1 MAKKLLLAD
10 DSVTIQKVVGISF
23 ASEDI
28 TLITV
33 DNGDDAISKAKESHP
48 DAILADVVMPGKSGY
63 EVCEA
68 IKADPALQHIPVLL
82 LTGTFESFDEERAQR
97 CGAAGHVAKPFEAR
111 ALVER
116 VRQLFAQPV
125 APPPPPAPIAAAPAA
140 EPIAVAAPASTPE
153 QAPASASSDS
163 FDFFDDDLGDLA
175 PAEPAEAARE
185 EAGPTASNGA
195 FAFGDQEL
203 DAPQPDPLVSS
214 EPEPAPA
221 APLDRTVAILPDEIG
236 AALEVPATAPT
247 ELDASLE
254 PAGPG
259 TTAEDLL
266 PAELAGPAEPVRPPA
281 DDFFDLDIGAPSAE
295 AADTAPP
302 VRSEDLAEATV
313 LDPKGASGYDVSSSD
328 LGDPVSAELFG
339 EALASEDSLA
349 MPIFGEPLETPS
361 QTPIPAT
368 EPSAPE
374 PRVEPEPE
382 MPREPVAAPEP
393 AWPPEPATPTFEVAA
408 DETPVE
414 PAASALELDE
424 SSLED
429 LMPPAGVEEPQ
440 PLASADDGQEQA
452 AAVLEQITPRLREQ
466 LHDTLEKIA
475 WESFGDVTEQIVR
488 AALERVEQIAWEVIP
503 QMAETLIREEIR
515 RMKGESEG

>member
-23 ASEDI
+23 ASEDV

-33 DNGDDAISKAKESHP
+33 DNGDDAIIKARESRP

-97 CGAAGHVAKPFEAR
+97 CGAAGHVAKPFEAQV
-111 ALVER
+111 LVER
-116 VRQLFAQPV
+116 VRGILAQ
-125 APPPPPAPIAAAPAA
+125 AAAPPPAPEPIAAAS
-140 EPIAVAAPASTPE
+140 PASTPE
-153 QAPASASSDS
+153 QAPASPSGES
-163 FDFFDDDLGDLA
+163 FDFFDDDLGDLT
-175 PAEPAEAARE
+175 PAEAGAVAPESARE
-185 EAGPTASNGA
+185 EAAPMASESA
-195 FAFGDQEL
+195 FAFGDDEL
-203 DAPQPDPLVSS
+203 DVPQTDPLVSS

-221 APLDRTVAILPDEIG
+221 APLDRTVAILPDEVEAELDAP
-236 AALEVPATAPT
+236 AAPPT

-254 PAGPG
+254 PAKPG

-266 PAELAGPAEPVRPPA
+266 PDELAGPPEPLPQPT
-281 DDFFDLDIGAPSAE
+281 DDFFDFDIGGSSDE
-295 AADTAPP
+295 AGSDAAPP

-328 LGDPVSAELFG
+328 LGDPVPAGLFG

-349 MPIFGEPLETPS
+349 TPIFGEPLETDS

-374 PRVEPEPE
+374 PFVEPEPA
-382 MPREPVAAPEP
+382 MLPEPVAAPEAADTPVP
-393 AWPPEPATPTFEVAA
+393 AWSPEPAATPEPADIPVPAWSPEPADTPEPAWSPEPAVA
-408 DETPVE
+408 PE
-414 PAASALELDE
+414 PAAALEPVATLA
-424 SSLED
+424 
-429 LMPPAGVEEPQ
+429 PADTPEP
-440 PLASADDGQEQA
+440 A
-452 AAVLEQITPRLREQ
+452 
-466 LHDTLEKIA
+466 
-475 WESFGDVTEQIVR
+475 
-488 AALERVEQIAWEVIP
+488 
-503 QMAETLIREEIR
+503 
-515 RMKGESEG
+515 

>member
-23 ASEDI
+23 ASEDV

-33 DNGDDAISKAKESHP
+33 DNGDDAISKAKESRP

-68 IKADPALQHIPVLL
+68 IKADPELQHIPVLL

-97 CGAAGHVAKPFEAR
+97 CGAAGHVAKPFEAQ

-116 VRQLFAQPV
+116 VRQLFARPV
-125 APPPPPAPIAAAPAA
+125 APPPPPEPIAAAPAA

-153 QAPASASSDS
+153 QAPASPNSDS
-163 FDFFDDDLGDLA
+163 FDFFDDDLSDLAPAA

-185 EAGPTASNGA
+185 EGGPTASDGA
-195 FAFGDQEL
+195 FAFGGQEL

-221 APLDRTVAILPDEIG
+221 AQLDRTVAILPDEIG
-236 AALEVPATAPT
+236 ANLDVPAAAPT

-254 PAGPG
+254 PARPG

-266 PAELAGPAEPVRPPA
+266 PAELAGPAEPVPPPT
-281 DDFFDLDIGAPSAE
+281 DDFFDFDIGGSSAE

-349 MPIFGEPLETPS
+349 MPIFGEQLETAS

-374 PRVEPEPE
+374 PLVEPEPE
-382 MPREPVAAPEP
+382 MPHEPAAAPEP
-393 AWPPEPATPTFEVAA
+393 
-408 DETPVE
+408 
-414 PAASALELDE
+414 
-424 SSLED
+424 
-429 LMPPAGVEEPQ
+429 
-440 PLASADDGQEQA
+440 
-452 AAVLEQITPRLREQ
+452 
-466 LHDTLEKIA
+466 
-475 WESFGDVTEQIVR
+475 
-488 AALERVEQIAWEVIP
+488 
-503 QMAETLIREEIR
+503 
-515 RMKGESEG
+515 